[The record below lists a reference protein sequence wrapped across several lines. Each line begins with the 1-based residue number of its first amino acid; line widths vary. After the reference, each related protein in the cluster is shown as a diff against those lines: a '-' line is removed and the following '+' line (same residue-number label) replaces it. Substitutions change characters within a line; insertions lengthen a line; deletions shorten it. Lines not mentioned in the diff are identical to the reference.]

1 MDVEKDFLI
10 VVFITVPGMEEGD
23 SIGKTL
29 VEERLAA
36 CVNVLPGITSH
47 YIWEG
52 KLESSPEALLIV
64 KTGANR
70 FEQLRSRVLEL
81 HPYNVPEVIAIPIVA
96 GDPGYLDWV
105 RNSLDE

>member
-1 MDVEKDFLI
+1 MDTGKDLI
-10 VVFITVPGMEEGD
+10 VVFITVPGREEGD
-23 SIGKTL
+23 KIGKML

-52 KLESSPEALLIV
+52 KLESSPEALLVV

-81 HPYNVPEVIAIPIVA
+81 HPYNVPEIIAIPIVA

-105 RNSLDE
+105 RNSLNE